1 MLHDAGALL
10 LGVGEVRPRIQ
21 LIVGNDGGGTI
32 FDGLEV
38 AASARSA
45 AFDRVML
52 TPQSVDL
59 KALAEAYGWD
69 YLLASNRGE
78 LDESLSATAGPTIIE
93 VPLPR

>member
-1 MLHDAGALL
+1 
-10 LGVGEVRPRIQ
+10 
-21 LIVGNDGGGTI
+21 
-32 FDGLEV
+32 
-38 AASARSA
+38 
-45 AFDRVML
+45 
-52 TPQSVDL
+52 VDL